1 MRIDIVKLI
10 PLLCLSILPLAT
22 RVRAEGLSQKDTS
35 ETIERALQ
43 RGDEA
48 ALLKVRAGLEAGIK
62 TGHPDKY
69 GYYYLGL
76 SDYELAI
83 LDEDEGKVSDYIDA
97 AEDALQAALK
107 LDPAFAE
114 AEALL
119 GSSYGVEIGLH
130 PIKGMF
136 LGSQVTSHLDHAARL
151 APGNPR
157 VSLLQGISDY
167 ETPEAYGG
175 DKKRAMAEFRAALAA
190 FDTYRLPDDQAPDWG
205 RAETHVWL
213 ARAEAGSKDFT
224 AARADLTTA
233 LRLAPDYGYARRL
246 LDRLPPAPQGGKGS
260 V

>member
-1 MRIDIVKLI
+1 MRTDIVGMI
-10 PLLCLSILPLAT
+10 SLLCLSVLPLAS
-22 RVRAEGLSQKDTS
+22 RAEGVSQKGMS
-35 ETIERALQ
+35 EAIERASQ

-62 TGHPDKY
+62 THPDKY

-76 SDYELAI
+76 ADYELSV
-83 LDEDEGKVSDYIDA
+83 LDDDDGRATDYIDA

-107 LDPAFAE
+107 VDPAFAE

-130 PIKGMF
+130 PMKGMF
-136 LGSQVTSHLDHAARL
+136 LGSKNSSHLDHAARL
-151 APGNPR
+151 VQGDPR
-157 VSLLQGISDY
+157 VLLLQGISDY

-190 FDTYRLPDDQAPDWG
+190 FDTYKQPDDQAPSWG

-213 ARAEAGSKDFT
+213 AKAEAGAKDYT
-224 AARADLTTA
+224 AARADLDQA
-233 LRLAPDYGYARRL
+233 LAIAPDYRYARRIM
-246 LDRLPPAPQGGKGS
+246 DKLPPASQTGKGS

>member
-1 MRIDIVKLI
+1 MRINILGMI
-10 PLLCLSILPLAT
+10 SLLGLAALPFTA
-22 RVRAEGLSQKDTS
+22 RAEGLSQKGMS
-35 ETIERALQ
+35 ETIERASQ

-48 ALLKVRAGLEAGIK
+48 ALLKVHAGLEAGIK
-62 TGHPDKY
+62 AGHPDKY

-76 SDYELAI
+76 ADYELAVI
-83 LDEDEGKVSDYIDA
+83 EGDEGKATDYIDA

-130 PIKGMF
+130 PIKGMV
-136 LGSQVTSHLDHAARL
+136 LGSQNSSHLARAAQL
-151 APGNPR
+151 APGDPR
-157 VSLLQGISDY
+157 VLLLQGISDY

-190 FDTYRLPDDQAPDWG
+190 FDTYKQPDDQAPGWG

-213 ARAEAGSKDFT
+213 AKAEAAAKDYT
-224 AARADLTTA
+224 AARADLNQA
-233 LRLAPDYGYARRL
+233 LVIAPDYKYARRV
-246 LDRLPPAPQGGKGS
+246 LDKLQLASQTGKGS

>member
-1 MRIDIVKLI
+1 MRIDIVGII
-10 PLLCLSILPLAT
+10 PVLCLSMLPLAT
-22 RVRAEGLSQKDTS
+22 RADRVSQKGTS
-35 ETIERALQ
+35 EAIERAMQ

-48 ALLKVRAGLEAGIK
+48 ALLKLRASLGAGIK

-69 GYYYLGL
+69 AYYYLGL
-76 SDYELAI
+76 SDYELAV
-83 LDEDEGKVSDYIDA
+83 LDEDDGKASDDIDA

-130 PIKGMF
+130 PVKGMF
-136 LGSQVTSHLDHAARL
+136 LGSQVTSHLARAAQL

-175 DKKRAMAEFRAALAA
+175 DKKRAMAEFRAASAA
-190 FDTYRLPDDQAPDWG
+190 FDAYRQPDDQAPTWG
-205 RAETHVWL
+205 RAETRVWL
-213 ARAEAGSKDFT
+213 AKAETGSKDFA
-224 AARADLTTA
+224 AARADLTAA
-233 LRLAPDYGYARRL
+233 LGIAPDYKWAKGL
-246 LDRLPPAPQGGKGS
+246 LDKLPTASQRQ
-260 V
+260 